1 MCIKAELVPQ
11 TEEIVYQKISFW
23 GSVIT
28 RKVKISDLEQ
38 TTLYELLGEKDI
50 SERGVRGLIN
60 KEVVFKIKDS
70 K

>member
-28 RKVKISDLEQ
+28 RKVKIADLEQ
-38 TTLYELLGEKDI
+38 TTLHEFLGEKNI